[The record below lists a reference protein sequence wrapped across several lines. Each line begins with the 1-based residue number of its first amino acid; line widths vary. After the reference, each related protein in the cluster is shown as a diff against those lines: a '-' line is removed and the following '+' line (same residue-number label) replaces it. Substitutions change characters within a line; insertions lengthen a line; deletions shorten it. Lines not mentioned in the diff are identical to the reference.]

1 MTLTATTGQDD
12 FKTKVLDN
20 SKLVLVDFWAD
31 WCPPC
36 RMMVPVLD
44 NIATKMTA
52 DVDVVKVN
60 IEEHQQNAELASSYG
75 VQSIPNLLIFKDG
88 QVVSSMIGMVPEAE
102 LTAELK
108 KHI

>member
-1 MTLTATTGQDD
+1 MALLATTSRDEFSD
-12 FKTKVLDN
+12 KVLKND
-20 SKLVLVDFWAD
+20 KVVLVDFWAD

-36 RMMVPVLD
+36 RMMVPILD
-44 NIATKMTA
+44 KVADKMTD

-60 IEEHQQNAELASSYG
+60 IEEHEENAQIAAEYG

-88 QVVSSMIGMVPEAE
+88 QVVSSLIGMTPEPA
-102 LTAELK
+102 LVDELK